1 MRIRSIITCLLVL
14 AILGAAANAQN
25 RVIARDPAGLVDL
38 QNICTGILGLQL
50 CKVVEP
56 IGDPQSQLYLVAP
69 GLIGDVD
76 QLLEFLLALLLPKG
90 GAAELD
96 RLLQLPGFPSF
107 PSWSAPPS
115 LCDVTPVNYYGTTA
129 WHGYVSQPAVGIIRL
144 TKAQNYFHT
153 SGKGVVAVIDTGV
166 DPNHPVLHRVLVPGY
181 DFTRN
186 QQGGSELRD
195 LTNPGN
201 IGQNG
206 SPYQVN
212 ESAMAVLDGDGCNLL
227 SHTKYKGFGH
237 GTMVSGIVHLVAP
250 TASIMPLKAFHADG
264 SGNLSDILRAIYYG
278 VANGANTINM
288 SFDISTYSAELDKA
302 NQYAAQQGV
311 VSVASVGNDGKA
323 VMVYPAGLQNVMGIA
338 STTNNDTVSSF
349 SNYGQPPVW
358 VGSPGEGIV
367 TTYPFATYAAGWGT
381 SFSAPFVS
389 GTAALLG
396 QIASNLDQGS
406 ASQAVSHAK
415 NIYSSEVGYGR
426 LDVYQ
431 AAGAWCKV
439 SGCPEN

>member
-1 MRIRSIITCLLVL
+1 VL
-14 AILGAAANAQN
+14 AIWGASANAQN
-25 RVIARDPAGLVDL
+25 QVIARDPGGLEDL
-38 QNICTGILGLQL
+38 QNLCRGILGLQL
-50 CKVVEP
+50 CTVVEP
-56 IGDPQSQLYLVAP
+56 IGDPQSQVYVVAP
-69 GLIGDVD
+69 GLISDVD
-76 QLLEFLLALLLPKG
+76 QLLEFLLGLLLPKG
-90 GAAELD
+90 GNAELD
-96 RLLQLPGFPSF
+96 QLLELPGFAGS
-107 PSWSAPPS
+107 PSWTAPAS
-115 LCDVTPVNYYGTTA
+115 LYDVIPVNYYGTTV

-144 TKAQNYFHT
+144 TKARSYFRT
-153 SGKGVVAVIDTGV
+153 SGQGIVAVIDTGV
-166 DPNHPVLHRVLVPGY
+166 DPTHPALQRVLLSGY

-186 QQGGSELRD
+186 QEGGSELND

-201 IGQNG
+201 IDENA

-212 ESAMAVLDGDGCNLL
+212 QSTMAVVDGNGFSLL
-227 SHTKYKGFGH
+227 SQTQYKAFGH

-250 TASIMPLKAFHADG
+250 TAYIMPLKAFHADG

-278 VANGANTINM
+278 VENGANAFNM

-302 NQYAAQQGV
+302 NRYAAQQGV

-323 VMVYPAGLQNVMGIA
+323 VMVYPAGLHNVMGIA
-338 STTNNDTVSSF
+338 STTNDDTISSF

-381 SFSAPFVS
+381 SFSSPFVS
-389 GTAALLG
+389 GTVGLLRE
-396 QIASNLDQGS
+396 INTNLKQAS

-415 NIYSSEVGYGR
+415 YINSELGYGR

-431 AAGAWCKV
+431 AGAAWCQV